1 MSNDDQNG
9 IDYSMLQ
16 SRLGYKLRRAQLV
29 YFDVFFEACA
39 QEGITPGLFSIL
51 AIIYHNPGLT
61 QSAVSTALD
70 VDRSAMVAAIDKLES
85 MEVVE
90 RRKSKND
97 RRSYALYLTDK
108 GKEFT
113 ERLNR
118 KVAAGEDNFDSFM
131 KEGER
136 EWLLDLLDRIIA
148 ARKGG

>member
-1 MSNDDQNG
+1 MSNNDQNG
-9 IDYSMLQ
+9 IDYSMLK

-29 YFDVFFEACA
+29 YFDVFFETCS

-85 MEVVE
+85 MGVVE

-113 ERLNR
+113 ERLNC
-118 KVAAGEDNFDSFM
+118 KIAAGEDNFDSFM

-136 EWLLDLLDRIIA
+136 EWLLDLLDRIIEN
-148 ARKGG
+148 RKG

>member
-1 MSNDDQNG
+1 MNSDDRNG

-16 SRLGYKLRRAQLV
+16 SRLGYKLRRAQMV

-61 QSAVSTALD
+61 QSAVSAALD
-70 VDRSAMVAAIDKLES
+70 VDRSAMVAAIDKLEG

-90 RRKSKND
+90 RRKSQND
-97 RRSYALYLTDK
+97 RRSYALYLTK
-108 GKEFT
+108 QGQAFT

-118 KVAAGEDNFDSFM
+118 KVVAGEEAFSTFM
-131 KEGER
+131 TGGER
-136 EWLLDLLDRIIA
+136 ERLLDILDRIIE
-148 ARKGG
+148 ARKGK

>member
-1 MSNDDQNG
+1 MNSDDRNG

-16 SRLGYKLRRAQLV
+16 SRLGYKLRRAQMV

-61 QSAVSTALD
+61 QTAVSEALD
-70 VDRSAMVAAIDKLES
+70 VDRSAMVAAIDKLEG

-97 RRSYALYLTDK
+97 RRSYALYLTET
-108 GKEFT
+108 GKAFT
-113 ERLNR
+113 ERLDH
-118 KVAAGEDNFDSFM
+118 KVSAGEAAFDSFM

-136 EWLLDLLDRIIA
+136 EWLLDILDRIIE
-148 ARKGG
+148 ARRD